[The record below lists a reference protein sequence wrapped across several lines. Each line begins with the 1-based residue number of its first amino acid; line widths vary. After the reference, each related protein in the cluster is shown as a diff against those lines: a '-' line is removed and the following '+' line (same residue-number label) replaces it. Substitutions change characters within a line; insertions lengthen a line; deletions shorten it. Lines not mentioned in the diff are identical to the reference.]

1 MLFLQESLLS
11 RHQLLCK
18 QREDA
23 KDLKDNLD
31 RRERMVST
39 FLTKQLTEVQLQQYQ
54 HFVQNKA
61 SLLIRQKDLEEKQ
74 RLREEQL
81 EALLNSVPP

>member
-1 MLFLQESLLS
+1 ESLLS

-23 KDLKDNLD
+23 KDLKDNLE

-39 FLTKQLTEVQLQQYQ
+39 FLAKHLTEVQLQKYRRFIQY
-54 HFVQNKA
+54 KA
-61 SLLIRQKDLEEKQ
+61 SFLIRQKALEEKQ
-74 RLREEQL
+74 RLWEEQL
-81 EALLNSVPP
+81 EALLNSIPP